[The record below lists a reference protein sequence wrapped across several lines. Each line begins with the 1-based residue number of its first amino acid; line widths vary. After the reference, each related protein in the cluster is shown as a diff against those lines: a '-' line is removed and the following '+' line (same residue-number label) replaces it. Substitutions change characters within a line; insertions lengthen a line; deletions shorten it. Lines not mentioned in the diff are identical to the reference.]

1 MQKFSSSLRL
11 SRAGFSALE
20 VLFPTCRRKEGL
32 QTLPLKDPYNSPVGY
47 ELLSP
52 FIIHNRRK
60 LGLGREI
67 TQGQQLVRSK
77 GLESSSSGSISSAVN
92 HTMLLHDPLCLGPQ
106 CPLQTLTVQL
116 ALMWVCS
123 SSARNSSRHPSTL
136 SLVTHG
142 NIFIRPQVEAQV
154 LYEAAEQGALHAFNS
169 LGINGKYNYTTS

>member
-11 SRAGFSALE
+11 SRAGCSALE

-60 LGLGREI
+60 FSLGREI

-92 HTMLLHDPLCLGPQ
+92 HTMLLHDPLCLGPHSVLYKPWLSSWQ
-106 CPLQTLTVQL
+106 CG
-116 ALMWVCS
+116 
-123 SSARNSSRHPSTL
+123 SA
-136 SLVTHG
+136 
-142 NIFIRPQVEAQV
+142 AQV
-154 LYEAAEQGALHAFNS
+154 PEIPAGTHPHSPLWPMATYLSGHR
-169 LGINGKYNYTTS
+169 